1 VELSFLSP
9 FAVLIGLAVA
19 IPIAAAVVRERRHG
33 VVRQAVGLGDPP
45 GRSHTP
51 EIVALAVTFGLL
63 AAAAAQ
69 PVVRV
74 PGTVQQRTD
83 AEAYVVIDTTR
94 SMLAARAEGD
104 SMRIQ
109 RAKELA
115 VEIRRAL
122 PDVPFGVA
130 SHTNRSLPHMFPGAD
145 ADQFELVVNRAV
157 GVNRPP
163 GTRKQLFAVSTD
175 FSALETLAT
184 DNFFSADSTKR
195 LAIVLSDGE
204 SQEFSAKLLADDLR
218 KGGVELLL
226 VRFWNEDERVW
237 QPNGQAEPR
246 YRPNENAYEHLVDL
260 AALTTGGRVYGE
272 DELDTII
279 AAARNYLGTGPV
291 VTLPAPGRT
300 VSVAPYAVLAACI
313 PLGLLL
319 LFGLL
324 AGWGRRPQLAYSML
338 ARWRASSTPGRLRSR
353 ETPARSPQ
361 ISSVTRSPMGV
372 SSPGSD

>member
-1 VELSFLSP
+1 MELSFLSP
-9 FAVLIGLAVA
+9 VAALIGLAVA
-19 IPIAAAVVRERRHG
+19 IPIAALVVRERRHG

-51 EIVALAVTFGLL
+51 ELVALAVAFGLL

-104 SMRIQ
+104 AMRIQ
-109 RAKELA
+109 RAKEFA
-115 VEIRRAL
+115 VDIRRAL

-145 ADQFELVVNRAV
+145 ADQFELVVHRAV

-195 LAIVLSDGE
+195 LAVVLSDGE
-204 SQEFSAKLLADDLR
+204 SQEFSAKLLAEDLR

-246 YRPNENAYEHLVDL
+246 YRPNEKAYEHLVDL

-272 DELDTII
+272 NELDAIV
-279 AAARNYLGTGPV
+279 AAARTYLGTGPV

-313 PLGLLL
+313 PLGFLLL
-319 LFGLL
+319 PGLL
-324 AGWGRRPQLAYSML
+324 AGLGRRPQLAYSML
-338 ARWRASSTPGRLRSR
+338 ARWRASSTPDRLRSR

>member
-1 VELSFLSP
+1 
-9 FAVLIGLAVA
+9 
-19 IPIAAAVVRERRHG
+19 
-33 VVRQAVGLGDPP
+33 VGLGDPP

-51 EIVALAVTFGLL
+51 ELVALAVASGLL

-104 SMRIQ
+104 AMRIQ

-115 VEIRRAL
+115 VDIRRAL

-145 ADQFELVVNRAV
+145 ADQFELVVHRAV

-195 LAIVLSDGE
+195 LAVVLSDGE
-204 SQEFSAKLLADDLR
+204 SQEFSAKLLAEDLR

-246 YRPNENAYEHLVDL
+246 YRPNEKAYEHLVDL

-272 DELDTII
+272 NELDAIV
-279 AAARNYLGTGPV
+279 AAARTYLGTGPV

-313 PLGLLL
+313 PLGFLLL
-319 LFGLL
+319 PGLL
-324 AGWGRRPQLAYSML
+324 AGLGRRPQLAYSML
-338 ARWRASSTPGRLRSR
+338 ARWRASSTPDRLRSR